1 MDALM
6 YSGEIVPLEYVWP
19 GDVLMSPYSTPRV
32 VHTVTRSVEPLYR
45 VARAKGMSYVAAVL
59 CIRESRRKFR
69 ATTCS
74 GADWLAAT
82 PNFRQRHVGWRV
94 AVDFLPGAR
103 VADPYEMGARRKPLP
118 HAYRVASRADRLQT
132 LAGMID
138 AGGFQAAYAG
148 YDFRAQCDRVMDDAV
163 FLARSLGFAA
173 YPTGSGRTHIS
184 GEVGR
189 IPCRRPHKRSYR
201 KHQYRNVLHTGI
213 GVFDIGLG
221 DWISLGVGEYVAG
234 DFTVKWS

>member
-1 MDALM
+1 M
-6 YSGEIVPLEYVWP
+6 YSGEIVPLEYVRP
-19 GDVLMSPYSTPRV
+19 GDALMSPYSTPRWV
-32 VHTVTRSVEPLYR
+32 LSVERMWGPLYGVR
-45 VARAKGMSYVAAVL
+45 PAKGAAYVATMLSV
-59 CIRESRRKFR
+59 RESRRAFR
-69 ATTCS
+69 TQTLS
-74 GADWLAAT
+74 GAEWLAAT
-82 PNFRQRHVGWRV
+82 PNFRLRHVSWRV

-118 HAYRVASRADRLQT
+118 HAYRVACRTDRLQT